1 MKKQTAAQ
9 IRAAQAVVDREEAV
23 EAERERRRAER
34 AERKRLAASERR
46 AAFVASV
53 RLHSRPF
60 IDRAIGVGES
70 LLVTFVVIVAL
81 IAFGAFLESFVA
93 PSFNG
98 YPLPFEQRVEMFFR
112 ILPAGLFAILEFLI
126 FTWPKMILP
135 LFPYMANG
143 VWPFIP
149 WFGLFILALLL
160 LKFAVFPLVRFL
172 IRKVR
177 N

>member
-9 IRAAQAVVDREEAV
+9 IRAAQAVVDREEAI

-34 AERKRLAASERR
+34 AERERLAASERR
-46 AAFVASV
+46 AAFIASV
-53 RLHSRPF
+53 RLYSRPF
-60 IDRAIGVGES
+60 VAWAKGFGES

-81 IAFGAFLESFVA
+81 ITFGAFLEAFVA

-112 ILPAGLFAILEFLI
+112 ILPAGLFAILEFMI
-126 FTWPKMILP
+126 FTFPKMILP

-143 VWPFIP
+143 VVGFIP
-149 WFGLFILALLL
+149 WFGLIILALLL
-160 LKFAVFPLVRFL
+160 LKFVVFPLVRL
-172 IRKVR
+172 IIWKVR